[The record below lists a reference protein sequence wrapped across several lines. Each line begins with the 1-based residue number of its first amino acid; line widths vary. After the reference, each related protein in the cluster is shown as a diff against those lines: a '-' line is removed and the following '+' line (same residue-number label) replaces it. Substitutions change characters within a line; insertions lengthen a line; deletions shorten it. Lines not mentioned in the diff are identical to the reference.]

1 MDDRE
6 FSSPGP
12 EFSPPPEEFSRPG
25 PEFSAP
31 GPEFSGS
38 DPTPP
43 RKKRRVPALMMAAA
57 AVVLLGFTVLTGLW
71 GGGTS
76 PAPSPSGGGSF
87 VRPSGQ
93 PSEQPSAQPS
103 AGPGQLPTG
112 DLTADHL
119 AYLDALV
126 SALRAGDEARTET
139 LLEEPDLVALCEGA
153 LAPFADALNA
163 QGLDGS
169 AVCSDDGDSVYFYG
183 VYDGAG
189 LLVPSAWSSGDGWV
203 LRFSCTV
210 SKSAA
215 GRDGESAVTGASACL
230 TENLADIRQGLPY
243 TQTAYLHLVREY
255 ETSTSISTEFYQ
267 LRLCAAELDGV
278 RGTAALSGIRH
289 DSRWDSAYP
298 QTAYDRT
305 MEGECSLGLW
315 GWSGRPDGYELSSFL
330 ENGTVTARMQ
340 DGRAE
345 VVIPVTDGL
354 AQIDDSLSVS
364 IINGTC
370 QLDWSPDGSVYIGLG
385 WGDAE
390 EGVDPLYHLFT
401 LLAPTF
407 GLSGF

>member
-12 EFSPPPEEFSRPG
+12 EFSPPPEEFPKPG

-57 AVVLLGFTVLTGLW
+57 AVVLLGFTVLTGVW
-71 GGGTS
+71 NGGAS
-76 PAPSPSGGGSF
+76 PSPSPSGGGSF
-87 VRPSGQ
+87 VRPS
-93 PSEQPSAQPS
+93 AQPT
-103 AGPGQLPTG
+103 GDPGQLPTG
-112 DLTADHL
+112 DLTAGQI

-126 SALRAGDEARTET
+126 AALRAGDEERTET

-153 LAPFADALNA
+153 LAPYADALTA
-163 QGLDGS
+163 RGLDGS
-169 AVCSDDGDSVYFYG
+169 AVSSDDGDSVYFYG
-183 VYDGAG
+183 VYDGQSLIA
-189 LLVPSAWSSGDGWV
+189 PSAWNSGDGWV

-210 SKSAA
+210 SKSTAA
-215 GRDGESAVTGASACL
+215 RDGESGVTGASACL
-230 TENLADIRQGLPY
+230 TENLADVRRGRAY
-243 TQTAYLHLVREY
+243 TQTAYQHFVREY

-278 RGTAALSGIRH
+278 TGTAALSGLRH

-345 VVIPVTDGL
+345 VVIPVTNGL
-354 AQIDDSLSVS
+354 AQIDDSLSVNV
-364 IINGTC
+364 INGTC
-370 QLDWSPDGSVYIGLG
+370 QLDWSPDGEVYIGLG

-401 LLAPTF
+401 LLDPTF